1 MSNAAQ
7 LDKHMKS
14 LKNPAKAKV
23 LAGFFKT
30 APGQYGHGDQFLGIT
45 VPQSRIIAKTYAH
58 LPVAEL
64 NILIQSPWHEIRVV
78 ALFIAV
84 AQFKKATAQDQERL
98 VRFYLN
104 NTKFINNWD
113 LVDLSAYH
121 VLGPWA
127 HTQET
132 TLLRKLARS
141 NHLWEKR
148 MAIVATFHFIR
159 LGNAKETFIIADM
172 LMQDPHDLMHKS
184 IGWML
189 REVGKRVDRPTL
201 EQYLQSRYKKMPR
214 TMLRYAIEHFPQE
227 HRQRYL
233 QGKI

>member
-1 MSNAAQ
+1 MSNAAH

-58 LPVAEL
+58 LPVSEL

-78 ALFIAV
+78 SLFIAV
-84 AQFKKATAQDQERL
+84 AQFKKGTPQEQHTI

-127 HTQET
+127 HTKET

-159 LGNAKETFIIADM
+159 QGDAKETFAIADM
-172 LMQDPHDLMHKS
+172 LMQDEHDLMHKS

-201 EQYLQSRYKKMPR
+201 EKYLQSRYKTMPR

-227 HRQRYL
+227 QRQKYL